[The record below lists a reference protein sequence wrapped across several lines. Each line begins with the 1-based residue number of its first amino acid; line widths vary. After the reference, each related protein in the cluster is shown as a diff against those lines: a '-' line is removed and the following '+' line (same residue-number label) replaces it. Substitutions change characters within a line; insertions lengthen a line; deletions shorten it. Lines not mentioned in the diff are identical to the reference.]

1 MFGNEYL
8 YVIYIQYLIF
18 YAASVW
24 HELQN
29 SINVKALL
37 FFRRPWRILVAVLHN
52 PWFKME
58 CITVI
63 NAVACTTPFFCFNVL
78 YVP

>member
-8 YVIYIQYLIF
+8 YVIYIQYLFF

-52 PWFKME
+52 P
-58 CITVI
+58 
-63 NAVACTTPFFCFNVL
+63 
-78 YVP
+78 